1 MVTAAAVL
9 HGVAGLVA
17 AFFAYDVWRGYAR
30 HRAPSALW
38 WGAALA
44 LFAFSALADAA
55 ASIAGWSPWLYRLW
69 YVAAA
74 WLVAAFGVGSAYLVL
89 GRRAG
94 HAVLAVLGVA
104 GLAMLWS
111 ALRAPVD
118 AAVLAAS
125 TGGAIGG
132 EGWADPSVR
141 RFSPLLTIPG
151 ALLLLGGAAGAWA
164 RTRHPYGLWIAGGT
178 LVLSGGGT
186 LTRLGLPEALPLA
199 NVVGIWMLYRGHRL
213 AREAK
218 SRRPEGERATGA

>member
-1 MVTAAAVL
+1 MTAAAVL

-17 AFFAYDVWRGYAR
+17 SFFAYDVWRGYAR
-30 HRAPSALW
+30 HRAPSAFW

-44 LFAFSALADAA
+44 LFAFSALADAV

-74 WLVAAFGVGSAYLVL
+74 WLVAAFGIGSAYLVL

-94 HAVLAVLGVA
+94 HAVLAVLGLV

-118 AAVLAAS
+118 AAALAAGM
-125 TGGAIGG
+125 GGAIGG
-132 EGWADPSVR
+132 EGWADPAVR

-151 ALLLLGGAAGAWA
+151 SLMLLGGAAVAWA
-164 RTRHPYGLWIAGGT
+164 RTRHAYGLWIAGGT
-178 LVLSGGGT
+178 VVLAGGGA
-186 LTRLGLPEALPLA
+186 LTRLGLPQVLPLA
-199 NVVGIWMLYRGHRL
+199 NLLGIWLLYRGHRL

-218 SRRPEGERATGA
+218 GRQQGGERTAI